1 MDLGIRG
8 KTALVTGASQGIGR
22 AIALGLAQEGAR
34 VLLVARSVEKLE
46 RLVQEI
52 KASGGEAKAIPTD
65 LSKGEELEGLLARI
79 QSAGPIE
86 LFLANTGGPRPSPA
100 QELSPMD
107 FRQAA
112 DGLLYPLIR
121 LVEGLLPGMK
131 AQGFGRILAIT
142 SLAVKEP
149 IENLALSN
157 TLRAAVTGYLKTLS
171 REVAPYGITVN
182 MLAPGYTL
190 TERVSEV
197 FEYRAKEQGTSLEA
211 ALAQQ
216 ARQIPA
222 GRLGQPE
229 EIADVAL
236 FLLSSRASYL
246 TGQTVV
252 VDGGFT
258 RSLL

>member
-8 KTALVTGASQGIGR
+8 KTALVIGASQGIGR
-22 AIALGLAQEGAR
+22 AIALGLALEGVR
-34 VLLVARSVEKLE
+34 VLAVARSADKLE
-46 RLVQEI
+46 RLVHEI
-52 KASGGEAKAIPTD
+52 KASGGEARAIPTD
-65 LSKGEELEGLLARI
+65 LGKGEEVEGLLAQI
-79 QSAGPIE
+79 QHSGPIE

-107 FRQAA
+107 FRLAA
-112 DGLLYPLIR
+112 ENLLYPLIR

-171 REVAPYGITVN
+171 REVAQHGITVN
-182 MLAPGYTL
+182 TLAPGYTL

-197 FEYRAKEQGTSLEA
+197 FEYRAKQQGISLEA

-216 ARQIPA
+216 AQQIPA
-222 GRLGQPE
+222 GRLGRPE

-236 FLLSSRASYL
+236 FLLSSRSGYL

>member
-34 VLLVARSVEKLE
+34 VLAVARNAEKLE
-46 RLVQEI
+46 QLVAEI
-52 KASGGEAKAIPTD
+52 EAMGGEARAIPAD
-65 LSKGEELEGLLARI
+65 LSRGEEVEGILAQA
-79 QSAGPIE
+79 QSFGTVEI
-86 LFLANTGGPRPSPA
+86 LLANTGGPRPSPA
-100 QELSPMD
+100 QDLGAMD

-112 DGLLYPLIR
+112 DSLLYPLIR
-121 LVEGLLPGMK
+121 LVGGLLPGMK
-131 AQGFGRILAIT
+131 AQGFGRILAVT

-171 REVAPYGITVN
+171 REVAGHGITVN
-182 MLAPGYTL
+182 TLAPGYTL
-190 TERVSEV
+190 TERVTEV
-197 FEYRAKEQGTSLEA
+197 FEYRAKQQGGSLEA
-211 ALAQQ
+211 ALQQQ
-216 ARQIPA
+216 AQQIPA
-222 GRLGQPE
+222 GRLGRPQ

-246 TGQTVV
+246 TGQTLV

-258 RSLL
+258 RALL

>member
-34 VLLVARSVEKLE
+34 VLLVARSAEKLE

>member
-8 KTALVTGASQGIGR
+8 KIALVTGASQGIGR

-34 VLLVARSVEKLE
+34 VLLVARSAEKLE
-46 RLVQEI
+46 HLAHEI
-52 KASGGEAKAIPTD
+52 KASGGEAKAVPTD
-65 LSKGEELEGLLARI
+65 LSKSEEVEGLLAQI
-79 QSAGPIE
+79 QPAGPIE

-100 QELSPMD
+100 QELGPMD

-171 REVAPYGITVN
+171 REVAPHGITVN
-182 MLAPGYTL
+182 TLAPGYTL
-190 TERVSEV
+190 TERVAEV
-197 FEYRAKEQGTSLEA
+197 FEYRAKQQGISLEA

-229 EIADVAL
+229 EVADVAL

-246 TGQTVV
+246 TGQTIV

-258 RSLL
+258 RSLF

>member
-46 RLVQEI
+46 QLVQEI